1 MSSINKCSKRD
12 SITMIL
18 ETVLNKIEKLFQFYC
33 QFGERLNIKTLK
45 SIKYIKLLEDCNILS
60 NKNNVI
66 SNDPLSKQ
74 ELEIIFSSES
84 KNNSLNFHQ
93 FLNVLMKI
101 AMKRYSFS
109 DDKKRNTLQL
119 INEYILPLYNKIF
132 NLQNEVL
139 NNSLIGFN
147 KNIDDYI
154 HENNIILII
163 QKNAKVLFDIYKMYF
178 KHEISI
184 SQEMNFIISNSE
196 KKIFEFAKDF
206 DISPGLITKSLLL
219 SLYQSEIN
227 NFDVDDIIRNE
238 KEFYLNLIKNIN
250 LDYMIKVEKNNLNIL
265 GNHFNFFKFIRL
277 LIKIADNAYT
287 PLNINTKE
295 AERFN
300 NQIKTFEGKFN
311 MFLKKIE
318 LSKGFLNIPKENSK
332 NHNKDN
338 ITLSN
343 RNVNNLITKVNSS
356 CLLKTN
362 TMSIMKDNNEK
373 DFIIGRSFKPNDDI
387 NEDDLINYHN
397 NYLDLVKFTDY
408 IKERYGDDLKK
419 IFTGLCSY
427 GNISNRKTMKNS
439 AFHNMLNY
447 CQLINNPYSIYFY
460 EENKNNGIIKPSYL
474 LSKNEVDIIFTKLAN
489 LSFENENNENIN
501 LRTSII
507 PNHNNNYSNNKL
519 LTLNN
524 NLNDSINP
532 KLCSSILKK
541 NTNYIIF
548 DGFIIC
554 QEILSRICFRK
565 YNTKEAIDLLI
576 TQNIFKGTS
585 KFINSLTQ
593 FQQKIEKIL
602 SYKEK
607 DIEIIND
614 LKNSLIPLFS
624 YYSNNTD
631 YLNFNQLFKFAKEY
645 LLFPSVINYSYL
657 NEYFYYLSLSVEKSN
672 NEIDVIDFDGFIDL
686 IYLIAFD
693 LKIETNDINER
704 LYFLIDKFTLIQ
716 EKFNINK
723 IIKEKFP
730 ERYSIKSK
738 EEEND
743 FFKIFY

>member
-1 MSSINKCSKRD
+1 MSSINKSFKRD
-12 SITMIL
+12 SILISL
-18 ETVLNKIEKLFQFYC
+18 ESIINKIERLFQFYC

-60 NKNNVI
+60 NKNNI
-66 SNDPLSKQ
+66 LSNDPLSKQ

-84 KNNSLNFHQ
+84 KNNSINFHQ

-101 AMKRYSFS
+101 SMKRYSFS

-119 INEYILPLYNKIF
+119 MNEYLLPLYNKIF
-132 NLQNEVL
+132 NIQNEVL
-139 NNSLIGFN
+139 NNSLIDFN
-147 KNIDDYI
+147 KNIDNYI
-154 HENNIILII
+154 HENNIIIII

-206 DISPGLITKSLLL
+206 DISPGLISKSLLL
-219 SLYQSEIN
+219 SLFQSEIN
-227 NFDVDDIIRNE
+227 NFDVDDKIRNE

-250 LDYMIKVEKNNLNIL
+250 LEYIIKLEKKNLNIL
-265 GNHFNFFKFIRL
+265 GNYFNFFKFIRL
-277 LIKIADNAYT
+277 LIKIADNSYI

-300 NQIKTFEGKFN
+300 NQIKTFDGKFN
-311 MFLKKIE
+311 LFLKKIE

-338 ITLSN
+338 ITLTN
-343 RNVNNLITKVNSS
+343 INMNNTLINKVNSS

-362 TMSIMKDNNEK
+362 TMSIIKDNNEK
-373 DFIIGRSFKPNDDI
+373 DFIIGRSFMPNNDI

-408 IKERYGDDLKK
+408 IKEKYGDDLKK

-427 GNISNRKTMKNS
+427 GDISNRKTMKNS

-447 CQLINNPYSIYFY
+447 CQLIKNPDSIYFY
-460 EENKNNGIIKPSYL
+460 EENKNNGIIKPNYL

-507 PNHNNNYSNNKL
+507 PNNNNNSNNKL
-519 LTLNN
+519 LTINNTLNET
-524 NLNDSINP
+524 INP
-532 KLCSSILKK
+532 KLNNTIVKK
-541 NTNYIIF
+541 NNNYIIF

-565 YNTKEAIDLLI
+565 YNTKESIDILI
-576 TQNIFKGTS
+576 TQNIFKGSS

-602 SYKEK
+602 SYKQK
-607 DIEIIND
+607 DLENIND
-614 LKNSLIPLFS
+614 LKNSLFPLFS

-631 YLNFNQLFKFAKEY
+631 FIDFNQLFKFTKEY
-645 LLFPSVINYSYL
+645 ALFPSILNYTYL
-657 NEYFYYLSLSVEKSN
+657 NEYFYYLSFSLEKNN

-693 LKIETNDINER
+693 LKMETNDINER

-743 FFKIFY
+743 FFNIFY